1 MTIDTRRIGALLE
14 DYSVEVT
21 PAGAARIPDFTAILP
36 AGTTVNVTFLPG
48 SDIAETVAVCA
59 RLTAEGFNPVPHLA
73 ARSLESRDR
82 LEGVLD
88 ELAARASVSE
98 VLVIGGGV
106 DRPVGPF
113 DCSMQVLASGLLE
126 TYGIRRVG
134 VAGHPEGS
142 PDIRAPEL
150 ARALAEKNAWAR
162 DTGMEVYIE
171 TQFCFDADA
180 VAAWER
186 RIRAAG
192 NRLPIRVG
200 IAGPATLRTLV
211 RFAQISGIGAFD
223 EIPDPAGA
231 LGGAT
236 AFGPGAR
243 QVRDHPGG
251 PGRRGSGLA
260 GIRTSLLSVWRPRE
274 DRRLGQRGGRRITPA
289 ACRRRLFR
297 DRAGN
302 AACRILI
309 HSPAWG
315 RLRA

>member
-150 ARALAEKNAWAR
+150 ARALAEKNAWAC

-211 RFAQISGIGAFD
+211 RFAQISGIGPSMRF
-223 EIPDPAGA
+223 
-231 LGGAT
+231 LT
-236 AFGPGAR
+236 RQAR
-243 QVRDHPGG
+243 SAAR
-251 PGRRGSGLA
+251 
-260 GIRTSLLSVWRPRE
+260 LLSVQAPDRFVTTLADLVAEDPGSLVSGLHFYPFGGLAKTAAWANAAGAGSLRPLA
-274 DRRLGQRGGRRITPA
+274 DGGFSVIEPATLPA
-289 ACRRRLFR
+289 A
-297 DRAGN
+297 
-302 AACRILI
+302 
-309 HSPAWG
+309 S
-315 RLRA
+315 